1 MADFVCLRR
10 FPNRTDAEMAQA
22 ALADAGI
29 RAIVAADD
37 AGGTDPALA
46 YVAGIPLLVA
56 PQDAERAAD
65 LLSE

>member
-1 MADFVCLRR
+1 
-10 FPNRTDAEMAQA
+10 MAQA